1 MLIYKYNIT
10 KERLQIMK
18 VKIYEN
24 SKKNNDMEAHVLLED
39 VQIVYCNIAKPDE
52 GREFS
57 DGKYNCTV
65 LLPKKGEQTKQL
77 MALLDRMSL
86 KNNNFKIKPG
96 TQYYPLKSKDLE
108 DIKRKLDAETDEK
121 KKAGYAEY
129 LKIATDNYLMKL
141 SSNYEIRVVDLK
153 GNDVDNL
160 ETVKFHMEFVNI
172 QFKIT
177 QPKDKSYFSRF
188 LQGVQLKEVV
198 RFEATDLFSYE
209 EDQNGDIGIE
219 EKDDELPF

>member
-1 MLIYKYNIT
+1 
-10 KERLQIMK
+10 MK
-18 VKIYEN
+18 TRIYEN
-24 SKKNNDMEAHVLLED
+24 SKRNNDMEAHVLLED

-57 DGKYNCTV
+57 DGKYNCTA

-77 MALLDRMSL
+77 IALFDRMAL
-86 KNNNFKIKPG
+86 NNNNKKIAPG

-121 KKAGYAEY
+121 KKKGYEEY
-129 LKIATDNYLMKL
+129 LQIATDNYLMKL
-141 SSNYEIRVVDLK
+141 SSNYEIRIVDLK
-153 GNDVDNL
+153 GNDVIDL
-160 ETVKFHMEFVNI
+160 ETVKFHMESVNV

-177 QPKDKSYFSRF
+177 QPKEKSYFSRF

-209 EDQNGDIGIE
+209 TSEDQNGDIGKIME
-219 EKDDELPF
+219 EDDELPF

>member
-1 MLIYKYNIT
+1 
-10 KERLQIMK
+10 MK
-18 VKIYEN
+18 TRIYEN
-24 SKKNNDMEAHVLLED
+24 SKRNNDMEAHVLLED

-57 DGKYNCTV
+57 DGKYNCTA
-65 LLPKKGEQTKQL
+65 LLPKKGEQTNQL
-77 MALLDRMSL
+77 IALFDRMAL
-86 KNNNFKIKPG
+86 NNNNKKIAPG

-121 KKAGYAEY
+121 KKKGYEEY
-129 LKIATDNYLMKL
+129 LQIATDNYLMKL

-153 GNDVDNL
+153 GNDVTDL
-160 ETVKFHMEFVNI
+160 ETVKFHMESVNV

-177 QPKDKSYFSRF
+177 QPKEKSYFSRF

-209 EDQNGDIGIE
+209 TSEDQNGDIGKIME
-219 EKDDELPF
+219 EDDELPF

>member
-1 MLIYKYNIT
+1 
-10 KERLQIMK
+10 MK
-18 VKIYEN
+18 TRIYEN
-24 SKKNNDMEAHVLLED
+24 SKRNNDMEAHVLLED

-57 DGKYNCTV
+57 DGKYNCTA

-77 MALLDRMSL
+77 MALLDRMAL
-86 KNNNFKIKPG
+86 NNNGKKIVPG

-121 KKAGYAEY
+121 KKKGYEEY
-129 LKIATDNYLMKL
+129 LRISTDNYLMKL

-153 GNDVDNL
+153 GNDVTDL
-160 ETVKFHMEFVNI
+160 ETVKFHMESVNV

-177 QPKDKSYFSRF
+177 QPKEKSYFSRF

-209 EDQNGDIGIE
+209 TSEDQNGDIGKIME
-219 EKDDELPF
+219 EDDELPF